1 MRLRRLRFK
10 LNQTFTF
17 LSFGMAANADSSAPS
32 HPVIFK
38 TSTKHVLPPSKYLV
52 PATWGRFQL
61 SQLVNKA
68 LSLPTPT
75 PFDFL
80 INGELLHGTIKGWCE
95 ERGIQEEETLELEY
109 FESLMPPKHLG
120 SFEGDNWVGSIDCR
134 LSGYADCFQ
143 IESFSN

>member
-1 MRLRRLRFK
+1 
-10 LNQTFTF
+10 
-17 LSFGMAANADSSAPS
+17 MAANADSSAAS

-38 TSTKHVLPPSKYLV
+38 TSTQHVLPPSKYLI

-80 INGELLHGTIKGWCE
+80 INGELLHGTIKAWCE
-95 ERGIQEEETLELEY
+95 ERGFQEEETLELEY
-109 FESLMPPKHLG
+109 FESMMPPKRLG

-134 LSGYADCFQ
+134 LPGYAYYFQ

>member
-1 MRLRRLRFK
+1 
-10 LNQTFTF
+10 
-17 LSFGMAANADSSAPS
+17 MAANADSSAAS

-38 TSTKHVLPPSKYLV
+38 TSTKHVLPPSKYLI

-75 PFDFL
+75 PFEFL
-80 INGELLHGTIKGWCE
+80 INGVLLHGTVKEWCE

-134 LSGYADCFQ
+134 LPGYADCFQ
-143 IESFSN
+143 IKSFSNSYEVHNTP